1 MIDSDKLIEC
11 LKQGIVEI
19 QFRSLKSNKT
29 HSREYTTHDSFMP
42 LKFKQSTSDK
52 LICYDVEFEK
62 LEDIDVSTIEKYV
75 PLQRLS

>member
-52 LICYDVEFEK
+52 LICNDVEFEK